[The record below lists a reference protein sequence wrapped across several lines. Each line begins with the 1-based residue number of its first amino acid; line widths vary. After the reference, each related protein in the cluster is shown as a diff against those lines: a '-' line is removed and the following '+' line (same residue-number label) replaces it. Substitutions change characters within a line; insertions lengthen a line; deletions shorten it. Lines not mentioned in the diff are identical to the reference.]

1 MNKTIP
7 ATLSRSWRDLT
18 GTNRICL
25 AAIALILVVGA
36 LMPAIAQDPG
46 YHGFADQRQWL
57 GVPHAADVLSNSAFL
72 LVGVVGMVRLA
83 SRRRPRFKPAAEAGM
98 WCIAVGLVCTAIGS
112 AWYHRDP
119 TDSTLFWD
127 RLPMTLVFAG
137 VLGTAIA
144 QRVGNDVGRLSLAL
158 LVPLGIASVVYWKMT
173 GNLSLYV
180 ALQLG
185 GIGGLLLLILL
196 TRKGDDSVPWVW
208 VVAWYVLAKVAESVD
223 QAIWD
228 VTDGVIAGHTLKH
241 LLAAAAGAAALWP
254 LRPRAHGEP

>member
-1 MNKTIP
+1 MKKSVRP
-7 ATLSRSWRDLT
+7 ALSHSRRDVVYADRV
-18 GTNRICL
+18 GL
-25 AAIALILVVGA
+25 AAILLTTVVWVM
-36 LMPAIAQDPG
+36 LPAIPQDPS
-46 YHGFADQRQWL
+46 YHQFAYQRPWL
-57 GVPHAADVLSNSAFL
+57 GVSHAADSLSNIAFA
-72 LVGVVGMVRLA
+72 LVGVVGVVRLA
-83 SRRRPRFKPAAEAGM
+83 SRRRPRFSPATEAGM
-98 WCIAVGLVCTAIGS
+98 WCIALGLVCTAIGS

-158 LVPLGIASVVYWKMT
+158 LVPLGIASVVYWKIT

-208 VVAWYVLAKVAESVD
+208 VVAWYVLAKVAESMD

-228 VTDGVIAGHTLKH
+228 VTDGLIAGHTLKH